1 MCYNSREV
9 SAMEEE
15 RSEEL
20 QQETPAYVPRPK
32 WLVWLARI
40 ALVAFILLLI
50 MYYVNLFRGG
60 V

>member
-1 MCYNSREV
+1 
-9 SAMEEE
+9 MEEE